1 MKFINFLKN
10 KNREYKIGIV
20 EEFILMTSACLLC
33 LILGFNLSHK
43 NSNKEEVEYDEN
55 LITFIDNYN
64 YIVNNYYK
72 DVNKKQLVD
81 DAIAGMMKTLDDPFS
96 VYMSDKETKN
106 INIALNGEYKG
117 LGLMVAKNKDGNI
130 VVVGVFENSAADKS
144 GILEGDVIKKV
155 NEKELIDMEP
165 SDFSD
170 YVKKSKDNEFK
181 MTIIREDEELEITVS
196 KSNVEI
202 DSVSSKIIEEN
213 NHKIGY
219 IYISMFAANTEKQF
233 SKQLSELEKQEIES
247 LIIDV
252 REDSGGY
259 LTTVDA
265 ILKKF
270 MTKKQIIYQLKKGKK
285 VTKEYGEAK
294 NNRTYKIVLLGNE
307 NSASAS
313 ELLIAGIRENY
324 DNSIFIGKKTYGKGT
339 AQEMVSLDA
348 NNKYKITTK
357 KWLTPKGNWIN
368 DTKGVIPDID
378 IDTDEISFGDNEYND
393 AQLRRAVE
401 ELAK

>member
-1 MKFINFLKN
+1 
-10 KNREYKIGIV
+10 
-20 EEFILMTSACLLC
+20 
-33 LILGFNLSHK
+33 
-43 NSNKEEVEYDEN
+43 
-55 LITFIDNYN
+55 
-64 YIVNNYYK
+64 
-72 DVNKKQLVD
+72 
-81 DAIAGMMKTLDDPFS
+81 
-96 VYMSDKETKN
+96 
-106 INIALNGEYKG
+106 
-117 LGLMVAKNKDGNI
+117 
-130 VVVGVFENSAADKS
+130 
-144 GILEGDVIKKV
+144 
-155 NEKELIDMEP
+155 
-165 SDFSD
+165 
-170 YVKKSKDNEFK
+170 
-181 MTIIREDEELEITVS
+181 
-196 KSNVEI
+196 
-202 DSVSSKIIEEN
+202 
-213 NHKIGY
+213 
-219 IYISMFAANTEKQF
+219 
-233 SKQLSELEKQEIES
+233 
-247 LIIDV
+247 
-252 REDSGGY
+252 
-259 LTTVDA
+259 
-265 ILKKF
+265 

>member
-1 MKFINFLKN
+1 MKIINFLKN

-20 EEFILMTSACLLC
+20 EEFILMTSACVLC
-33 LILGFNLSHK
+33 LILGFSLSHK
-43 NSNKEEVEYDEN
+43 NSNKEEVVYDEN

-64 YIVNNYYK
+64 YIINNYYK
-72 DVNKKQLVD
+72 DVDKKQLVD
-81 DAIAGMMKTLDDPFS
+81 DAIAGMMKTLDDPYS
-96 VYMSDKETKN
+96 VYMSEEQTKN

-117 LGLMVAKNKDGNI
+117 LGLMISKDKDGNI
-130 VVVGVFENSAADKS
+130 IVASVFKNSAADKA
-144 GILEGDVIKKV
+144 GILEGDIIKKV
-155 NEKELIDMEP
+155 NDTDIKDMEP
-165 SDFSD
+165 SDFSN
-170 YVKKSKDNEFK
+170 YVMKSTDNEFK
-181 MTIIREDEELEITVS
+181 MIIIREGEEKEITVT

-202 DSVSSKIIEEN
+202 DSVSSKVIEEN

-219 IYISMFAANTEKQF
+219 IYISMFAANTVEQF
-233 SKQLSELEKQEIES
+233 SKKLSALEKDEIDS

-259 LTTVDA
+259 LTTVDL

-270 MTKKQIIYQLKKGKK
+270 MTKKEVIYQLKKDKS
-285 VTKEYGEAK
+285 VTKEFGKAK
-294 NNRTYKIVLLGNE
+294 ENKKYKIILLGNE

-339 AQEMVSLDA
+339 AQEMVSLDT

-368 DTKGVIPDID
+368 DTEGIIPDIEV
-378 IDTDEISFGDNEYND
+378 DTEIISFGNTEYDD
-393 AQLRRAVE
+393 AQLKRAIE

>member
-1 MKFINFLKN
+1 
-10 KNREYKIGIV
+10 
-20 EEFILMTSACLLC
+20 MTSACVLC
-33 LILGFNLSHK
+33 LVLGFNLSHK
-43 NSNKEEVEYDEN
+43 SSNKEEVEYDEN
-55 LITFIDNYN
+55 LTTFIDNYN

-72 DVNKKQLVD
+72 EVDKKQLVD
-81 DAIAGMMKTLDDPFS
+81 DAIAGMMKTLDDPYS
-96 VYMSDKETKN
+96 VYMNEEQTKN

-117 LGLMVAKNKDGNI
+117 LGLVISKDKDGNI
-130 VVVGVFENSAADKS
+130 IVAGVFENSAADKS
-144 GILEGDVIKKV
+144 GILEGDIIKKV
-155 NEKELIDMEP
+155 NDKDIKDMEP
-165 SDFSD
+165 SDFSN
-170 YVKKSKDNEFK
+170 YVMKSTDNEFK
-181 MTIIREDEELEITVS
+181 MIIIREGEEKEITVT

-202 DSVSSKIIEEN
+202 DSVSSKVIEEN

-219 IYISMFAANTEKQF
+219 IYISMFAANTVEQF
-233 SKQLSELEKQEIES
+233 SKKLSALEKDEIDS

-259 LTTVDA
+259 LTTVDS

-270 MTKKQIIYQLKKGKK
+270 MTKKEVIYQLKKDKS
-285 VTKEYGEAK
+285 VTKEFGKAK
-294 NNRTYKIVLLGNE
+294 ENKKYKIILLGNE

-339 AQEMVSLDA
+339 AQEMVSLDT

-368 DTKGVIPDID
+368 DTEGIVPDIEV
-378 IDTDEISFGDNEYND
+378 DTEIISFGNTEYDD
-393 AQLRRAVE
+393 AQLKRAIE

>member
-20 EEFILMTSACLLC
+20 EEFILMTSACVLC
-33 LILGFNLSHK
+33 LILGFSLSHK
-43 NSNKEEVEYDEN
+43 NSNKEEVVYDEN

-64 YIVNNYYK
+64 YIINNYYK
-72 DVNKKQLVD
+72 DVDKKQLVD
-81 DAIAGMMKTLDDPFS
+81 DAIAGMMETLDDPYS
-96 VYMSDKETKN
+96 VYMSEEQTKN

-117 LGLMVAKNKDGNI
+117 LGLMISKDKDGNI
-130 VVVGVFENSAADKS
+130 IVASVFENSAADKA
-144 GILEGDVIKKV
+144 GILEGDIIKKV
-155 NEKELIDMEP
+155 NDTDIKDMEP
-165 SDFSD
+165 SDFSN
-170 YVKKSKDNEFK
+170 YVMKSTDNEFK
-181 MTIIREDEELEITVS
+181 MIIIREGEEKEITVT

-202 DSVSSKIIEEN
+202 DSVSSKVIEEN

-219 IYISMFAANTEKQF
+219 IYISMFAANTVEQF
-233 SKQLSELEKQEIES
+233 SKKLSALEKDEIDS

-259 LTTVDA
+259 LTTVDL

-270 MTKKQIIYQLKKGKK
+270 MTKKEVIYQLKKDKS
-285 VTKEYGEAK
+285 VTKEFGKAK
-294 NNRTYKIVLLGNE
+294 ENKKYKIILLGKE

-339 AQEMVSLDA
+339 AQEMVSLDT

-368 DTKGVIPDID
+368 DTEGIVPDIEV
-378 IDTDEISFGDNEYND
+378 DTEIISFGNTEYDD
-393 AQLRRAVE
+393 AQLKRAIE

>member
-117 LGLMVAKNKDGNI
+117 LGLMVTKNKDGNI

>member
-219 IYISMFAANTEKQF
+219 IYI
-233 SKQLSELEKQEIES
+233 L
-247 LIIDV
+247 LIFLCFYIK
-252 REDSGGY
+252 
-259 LTTVDA
+259 L
-265 ILKKF
+265 
-270 MTKKQIIYQLKKGKK
+270 
-285 VTKEYGEAK
+285 K
-294 NNRTYKIVLLGNE
+294 NNFLSNL
-307 NSASAS
+307 
-313 ELLIAGIRENY
+313 
-324 DNSIFIGKKTYGKGT
+324 
-339 AQEMVSLDA
+339 VSLK
-348 NNKYKITTK
+348 NKK
-357 KWLTPKGNWIN
+357 
-368 DTKGVIPDID
+368 
-378 IDTDEISFGDNEYND
+378 
-393 AQLRRAVE
+393 
-401 ELAK
+401 

>member
-1 MKFINFLKN
+1 MKIINFLKN

-20 EEFILMTSACLLC
+20 EEFILMTSACVLC
-33 LILGFNLSHK
+33 LILGFSLSHK
-43 NSNKEEVEYDEN
+43 NSNKEEVVYDEN

-64 YIVNNYYK
+64 YIINNYYK
-72 DVNKKQLVD
+72 DVDKKQLVD
-81 DAIAGMMKTLDDPFS
+81 DAIAGMMKTLDDPYS
-96 VYMSDKETKN
+96 VYMSEEQTKN

-117 LGLMVAKNKDGNI
+117 LGLMISKDKDGNI
-130 VVVGVFENSAADKS
+130 IVASVFKNSAADKA
-144 GILEGDVIKKV
+144 GILEGDIIKKV
-155 NEKELIDMEP
+155 NDTDIKDMEP
-165 SDFSD
+165 SDFSN
-170 YVKKSKDNEFK
+170 YVMKSTDNEFK
-181 MTIIREDEELEITVS
+181 MIIIREGEEKEITVT

-202 DSVSSKIIEEN
+202 DSVSSKVIEEN

-219 IYISMFAANTEKQF
+219 IYISMFAANTVEQF
-233 SKQLSELEKQEIES
+233 SKKLSALEKDEIDS

-259 LTTVDA
+259 LTTVDL

-270 MTKKQIIYQLKKGKK
+270 MTKKEVIYQLKKDKS
-285 VTKEYGEAK
+285 VTKEFGKAK
-294 NNRTYKIVLLGNE
+294 ENKKYKIILLGNE

-339 AQEMVSLDA
+339 AQEMVSLDT

-368 DTKGVIPDID
+368 DTEGIVPDIEV
-378 IDTDEISFGDNEYND
+378 DTEIISFGNTEYDD
-393 AQLRRAVE
+393 AQLKRAIE

>member
-1 MKFINFLKN
+1 MKIIKFLKN
-10 KNREYKIGIV
+10 KNREYRIGIV
-20 EEFILMTSACLLC
+20 EEFILMTSACVLC

-43 NSNKEEVEYDEN
+43 SSNKEEVEYDEN
-55 LITFIDNYN
+55 LTTFIDNYN

-72 DVNKKQLVD
+72 EVDKKQLVD
-81 DAIAGMMKTLDDPFS
+81 DAIAGMMKTLDDPYS
-96 VYMSDKETKN
+96 VYMSEEQTKN

-117 LGLMVAKNKDGNI
+117 LGLVISKDEGGNI
-130 VVVGVFENSAADKS
+130 VVAGVFENSAADKA
-144 GILEGDVIKKV
+144 GILEGDIIKKV
-155 NEKELIDMEP
+155 NDKDIKDMEP
-165 SDFSD
+165 SDFSN
-170 YVKKSKDNEFK
+170 YVMKSTDNEFK
-181 MTIIREDEELEITVS
+181 MIILREGEEKELTVT

-202 DSVSSKIIEEN
+202 DSVSSKVIEEN

-219 IYISMFAANTEKQF
+219 IYISMFAANTAEQF
-233 SKQLSELEKQEIES
+233 SKKLNEIEKDGIDS

-259 LTTVDA
+259 LTTVDS

-270 MTKKQIIYQLKKGKK
+270 MTKKQVIYQLKKDKRVIKEFGKA
-285 VTKEYGEAK
+285 KENEKY
-294 NNRTYKIVLLGNE
+294 RIILLGNE

-313 ELLIAGIRENY
+313 ELLISGIRENY

-368 DTKGVIPDID
+368 DTEGIIPDIEV
-378 IDTDEISFGDNEYND
+378 DTETISFGNTEYD
-393 AQLRRAVE
+393 DSQLKRAIE
-401 ELAK
+401 ELSK

>member
-1 MKFINFLKN
+1 MKIINFLKN

-20 EEFILMTSACLLC
+20 EEFILMTSACVLC
-33 LILGFNLSHK
+33 LILGFSLSHK
-43 NSNKEEVEYDEN
+43 NSNKEEVVYDEN

-64 YIVNNYYK
+64 YIINNYYK
-72 DVNKKQLVD
+72 DVDKKQLVD
-81 DAIAGMMKTLDDPFS
+81 DAIAGMMKTLDDPYS
-96 VYMSDKETKN
+96 VYMSEEQTKN

-117 LGLMVAKNKDGNI
+117 LGLMISKDKDGNI
-130 VVVGVFENSAADKS
+130 IVASVFENSAADKA
-144 GILEGDVIKKV
+144 GILEGDIIKKV
-155 NEKELIDMEP
+155 NDTDIKDMEP
-165 SDFSD
+165 SDFSN
-170 YVKKSKDNEFK
+170 YVMKSTDNEFK
-181 MTIIREDEELEITVS
+181 MIIIREGEEKEITVT

-202 DSVSSKIIEEN
+202 DSVSSKVIEEN

-219 IYISMFAANTEKQF
+219 IYISMFAANTVEQF
-233 SKQLSELEKQEIES
+233 SKKLSALEKDEIDS

-259 LTTVDA
+259 LTTVDL

-270 MTKKQIIYQLKKGKK
+270 MTKKEVIYQLKKDKS
-285 VTKEYGEAK
+285 VTKEFGKAK
-294 NNRTYKIVLLGNE
+294 ENKKYKIILLGNE

-339 AQEMVSLDA
+339 AQEMVSLDT

-368 DTKGVIPDID
+368 DTEGIVPDIEV
-378 IDTDEISFGDNEYND
+378 DTEIISFGNTEYDD
-393 AQLRRAVE
+393 AQLKRAIE

>member
-1 MKFINFLKN
+1 MKIIKFLKN
-10 KNREYKIGIV
+10 KNREYRIGIV
-20 EEFILMTSACLLC
+20 EEFILMTSACVLC

-43 NSNKEEVEYDEN
+43 SSNKGEVEYDEN
-55 LITFIDNYN
+55 LTTFIDNYN

-72 DVNKKQLVD
+72 EVDKKQLVD
-81 DAIAGMMKTLDDPFS
+81 DAIAGMMKTLDDPYS
-96 VYMSDKETKN
+96 VYMSEEQTKS

-117 LGLMVAKNKDGNI
+117 LGLVISKDEDGNI
-130 VVVGVFENSAADKS
+130 VVAGVFENSAADKA
-144 GILEGDVIKKV
+144 GILEGDIIKKV
-155 NEKELIDMEP
+155 NDKDIKDMEP
-165 SDFSD
+165 SDFSN
-170 YVKKSKDNEFK
+170 YVMKSTDNEFK
-181 MTIIREDEELEITVS
+181 MIILREGEEKELTVT

-202 DSVSSKIIEEN
+202 DSVSSKVIEEN

-219 IYISMFAANTEKQF
+219 IYISMFAANTAEQF
-233 SKQLSELEKQEIES
+233 SKKLNEIEKYGIDS

-259 LTTVDA
+259 LTTVDS

-270 MTKKQIIYQLKKGKK
+270 MTKKQVIYQLKKDKSVIKEFGKA
-285 VTKEYGEAK
+285 KENKKY
-294 NNRTYKIVLLGNE
+294 RIILLGNE

-313 ELLIAGIRENY
+313 ELLISGIRENY

-357 KWLTPKGNWIN
+357 KWLTPKENWIN
-368 DTKGVIPDID
+368 DTEGIIPDIEV
-378 IDTDEISFGDNEYND
+378 DTETISFGNTEYD
-393 AQLRRAVE
+393 DSQLKRAIE
-401 ELAK
+401 ELSK

>member
-233 SKQLSELEKQEIES
+233 SKKLSELEKQEIES

-285 VTKEYGEAK
+285 VIKEYGDAK

>member
-1 MKFINFLKN
+1 MKIINFLKN

-20 EEFILMTSACLLC
+20 EEFILMTSACVLC
-33 LILGFNLSHK
+33 LILGFSLSHK
-43 NSNKEEVEYDEN
+43 NSNKEEVVYDEN

-64 YIVNNYYK
+64 YIINNYYK
-72 DVNKKQLVD
+72 DVDKKQLVD
-81 DAIAGMMKTLDDPFS
+81 DAIAGMMKTLDDPYS
-96 VYMSDKETKN
+96 VYMSEEQTKN

-117 LGLMVAKNKDGNI
+117 LGLMISKDKDGNI
-130 VVVGVFENSAADKS
+130 IVASVFKNSAADKA
-144 GILEGDVIKKV
+144 GILEGDIIKKV
-155 NEKELIDMEP
+155 NDTDIKDMEP
-165 SDFSD
+165 SDFSN
-170 YVKKSKDNEFK
+170 YVMKSTDNEFK
-181 MTIIREDEELEITVS
+181 MIIIREGEEKEITVT

-202 DSVSSKIIEEN
+202 DSVSSKVIEEN

-219 IYISMFAANTEKQF
+219 IYISMFAANTVEQF
-233 SKQLSELEKQEIES
+233 SKKLSALEKDEIDS

-259 LTTVDA
+259 LTTVDS

-270 MTKKQIIYQLKKGKK
+270 MTKKEVIYQLKKDKS
-285 VTKEYGEAK
+285 VTKEFGKAK
-294 NNRTYKIVLLGNE
+294 ENKKYKIILLGNE

-339 AQEMVSLDA
+339 AQEMVSLDT

-368 DTKGVIPDID
+368 DTEGIIPDIEV
-378 IDTDEISFGDNEYND
+378 DTEIISFGNTEYDD
-393 AQLRRAVE
+393 AQLKRAIE

>member
-20 EEFILMTSACLLC
+20 EEFILMTSACVLC
-33 LILGFNLSHK
+33 LILGFSLSHK
-43 NSNKEEVEYDEN
+43 NSNKEEVVYDEN

-64 YIVNNYYK
+64 YIINNYYK
-72 DVNKKQLVD
+72 DVDKKQLVD
-81 DAIAGMMKTLDDPFS
+81 DAIAGMMKTLDDPYS
-96 VYMSDKETKN
+96 VYMSEEQTKN

-117 LGLMVAKNKDGNI
+117 LGLMISKDKDGNI
-130 VVVGVFENSAADKS
+130 IVASVFKNSAADKA
-144 GILEGDVIKKV
+144 GILEGDIIKKV
-155 NEKELIDMEP
+155 NDTDIKDMEP
-165 SDFSD
+165 SDFSN
-170 YVKKSKDNEFK
+170 YVMKSTDNEFK
-181 MTIIREDEELEITVS
+181 MIIIREGEEKEITVT

-202 DSVSSKIIEEN
+202 DSVSSKVIEEN

-219 IYISMFAANTEKQF
+219 IYISMFAANTVEQF
-233 SKQLSELEKQEIES
+233 SKKLSALEKDEIDS

-259 LTTVDA
+259 LTTVDL

-270 MTKKQIIYQLKKGKK
+270 MTKKEVIYQLKKDKS
-285 VTKEYGEAK
+285 VTKEFGKAK
-294 NNRTYKIVLLGNE
+294 ENKKYKIILLGNE

-339 AQEMVSLDA
+339 AQEMVSLDT

-368 DTKGVIPDID
+368 DTEGIIPDIEV
-378 IDTDEISFGDNEYND
+378 DTEIISFGNTEYGD
-393 AQLRRAVE
+393 AQLKRAIE

>member
-1 MKFINFLKN
+1 MKIINFLKN

-20 EEFILMTSACLLC
+20 EEFILMTSACVLC
-33 LILGFNLSHK
+33 LILGFSLSHK
-43 NSNKEEVEYDEN
+43 NSNKEEVVYDEN

-64 YIVNNYYK
+64 YIINNYYK
-72 DVNKKQLVD
+72 DVDKKQLVD
-81 DAIAGMMKTLDDPFS
+81 DAIAGMMKTLDDPYS
-96 VYMSDKETKN
+96 VYMSEEQTKN

-117 LGLMVAKNKDGNI
+117 LGLMISKDKDGNI
-130 VVVGVFENSAADKS
+130 IVASVFENSAADKA
-144 GILEGDVIKKV
+144 GILEGDIIKKV
-155 NEKELIDMEP
+155 NDTDIKDMEP
-165 SDFSD
+165 SDFSN
-170 YVKKSKDNEFK
+170 YVMKSTDNEFK
-181 MTIIREDEELEITVS
+181 MIIIREGEEKEITVT

-202 DSVSSKIIEEN
+202 DSVSSKVIEEN

-219 IYISMFAANTEKQF
+219 IYISMFAANTVEQF
-233 SKQLSELEKQEIES
+233 SKKLSALEKDEIDS

-259 LTTVDA
+259 LTTVDS

-270 MTKKQIIYQLKKGKK
+270 MTKKEVIYQLKKDKS
-285 VTKEYGEAK
+285 VTKEFGKAK
-294 NNRTYKIVLLGNE
+294 ENKKYKIILLGNE

-339 AQEMVSLDA
+339 AQEMVSLDT

-368 DTKGVIPDID
+368 DTEGIVPDIEV
-378 IDTDEISFGDNEYND
+378 DTEIISFGNTEYDD
-393 AQLRRAVE
+393 AQLKRAIE

>member
-20 EEFILMTSACLLC
+20 EEFILMTSACVLC
-33 LILGFNLSHK
+33 LILGFSLSHK
-43 NSNKEEVEYDEN
+43 NSNKEEVVYDEN

-64 YIVNNYYK
+64 YIINNYYK
-72 DVNKKQLVD
+72 DVDKKQLVD
-81 DAIAGMMKTLDDPFS
+81 DAIAGMMKTLDDPYS
-96 VYMSDKETKN
+96 VYMSEEQTKN

-117 LGLMVAKNKDGNI
+117 LGLMISKDKDGNI
-130 VVVGVFENSAADKS
+130 IVASVFENSAADKA
-144 GILEGDVIKKV
+144 GILEGDIIKKV
-155 NEKELIDMEP
+155 NDTDIKDMEP
-165 SDFSD
+165 SDFSN
-170 YVKKSKDNEFK
+170 YVMKSMDNEFK
-181 MTIIREDEELEITVS
+181 MIIIREGEEKEITVT

-202 DSVSSKIIEEN
+202 DSVSSKVIEEN

-219 IYISMFAANTEKQF
+219 IYISMFAANTVEQF
-233 SKQLSELEKQEIES
+233 SKKLSALEKDEIDS

-259 LTTVDA
+259 LTTVDL

-270 MTKKQIIYQLKKGKK
+270 MTKKEVIYQLKKDKS
-285 VTKEYGEAK
+285 VTKEFGKAK
-294 NNRTYKIVLLGNE
+294 ENKKYKIILLGNE

-339 AQEMVSLDA
+339 AQEMVSLDT

-368 DTKGVIPDID
+368 DTEGIVPDIEV
-378 IDTDEISFGDNEYND
+378 DTEIISFGNTEYDD
-393 AQLRRAVE
+393 AQLKRAIE